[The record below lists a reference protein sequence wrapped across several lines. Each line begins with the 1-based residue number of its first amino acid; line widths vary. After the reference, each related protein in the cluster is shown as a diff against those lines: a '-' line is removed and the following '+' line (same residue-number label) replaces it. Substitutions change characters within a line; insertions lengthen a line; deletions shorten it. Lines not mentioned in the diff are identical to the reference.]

1 MSGLR
6 RFSRVTIAVAIL
18 AAMSGGSLPA
28 SAETAGQSTTPIDV
42 CQSIDDALAQIGK
55 QTSPTDP
62 ALATQHALQRL
73 SNQPALVTVKMEG
86 DTVAG
91 PGVTTAS
98 IEDKRIDA
106 LPDLSKICVKV
117 YRLRGKWELA
127 PIRQTQLAEKPDK
140 SGKRINVTFEIAAP
154 DSAALFQPPEIRHLL
169 ALDMADGKSPTLL
182 NFSTTLTVRS
192 WLWGLVGAI
201 LLAIGSYAAI
211 AWATFKPED
220 AGTLRQIPW
229 LLFVLH
235 PVRISSA
242 SYGEASMSQ
251 LQVLLFTLIVGAL
264 LFYLWFATLILS
276 DISADLLKLIG
287 ISAVGAVGS
296 RFAHTLKTT
305 PNDQTARYLIGK
317 GWYNWNEV
325 DVQELATFRKLLL
338 TDDRLDVYK
347 FQIAIFTIIVALYV
361 IFAGKNG
368 LSDVK
373 ISETMLYLIGISQG
387 VYVAG
392 KAVTDRTTDLDAA
405 VQKMI
410 DLEPQIRAKEAAL
423 AAGAPR
429 PPDLVALDQQYER
442 AAITAAEEFSSLQHR
457 LYPSDAAGG
466 GWTKDLT
473 HINPAV
479 KRP

>member
-1 MSGLR
+1 
-6 RFSRVTIAVAIL
+6 
-18 AAMSGGSLPA
+18 
-28 SAETAGQSTTPIDV
+28 
-42 CQSIDDALAQIGK
+42 
-55 QTSPTDP
+55 
-62 ALATQHALQRL
+62 
-73 SNQPALVTVKMEG
+73 
-86 DTVAG
+86 
-91 PGVTTAS
+91 
-98 IEDKRIDA
+98 
-106 LPDLSKICVKV
+106 
-117 YRLRGKWELA
+117 
-127 PIRQTQLAEKPDK
+127 
-140 SGKRINVTFEIAAP
+140 
-154 DSAALFQPPEIRHLL
+154 
-169 ALDMADGKSPTLL
+169 
-182 NFSTTLTVRS
+182 
-192 WLWGLVGAI
+192 
-201 LLAIGSYAAI
+201 
-211 AWATFKPED
+211 
-220 AGTLRQIPW
+220 
-229 LLFVLH
+229 
-235 PVRISSA
+235 
-242 SYGEASMSQ
+242 
-251 LQVLLFTLIVGAL
+251 
-264 LFYLWFATLILS
+264 
-276 DISADLLKLIG
+276 LLKLIG